1 MLSYHFHKGASIP
14 IQLKRGAIMNELKVL
29 KKMIIELIKKEN
41 DTDLLDLIW
50 KQLLIQKR
58 GKKFLDA

>member
-1 MLSYHFHKGASIP
+1 
-14 IQLKRGAIMNELKVL
+14 MNELKVL
-29 KKMIIELIKKEN
+29 KNMIIELIKKEN